1 MNESEV
7 MVEVTFKGEEP
18 VIYVFDYYSVELSK
32 WSGIGGCRLSIFND
46 DEVMKRFLKTER
58 DFNPE
63 TDTIK
68 QIEPAYINLGDWED
82 GGEG

>member
-18 VIYVFDYYSVELSK
+18 VIYVFDYYSVEHSK
-32 WSGIGGCRLSIFND
+32 WEQHLIEESD
-46 DEVMKRFLKTER
+46 DGVMRKFLEAEKE
-58 DFNPE
+58 FNPE

-68 QIEPAYINLGDWED
+68 KVDYAYVDLGAWED
-82 GGEG
+82 DYEG

>member
-18 VIYVFDYYSVELSK
+18 VIYIFDYYSVGLSK
-32 WSGIGGCRLSIFND
+32 AEQWENEESD
-46 DEVMKRFLKTER
+46 DGVMRRFLEAER

-63 TDTIK
+63 TDTIEK
-68 QIEPAYINLGDWED
+68 VDYAYIDLGEWKD
-82 GGEG
+82 GNEG

>member
-18 VIYVFDYYSVELSK
+18 VIFVFDYYSVELSK
-32 WSGIGGCRLSIFND
+32 WEVEDTIFND
-46 DEVMKRFLKTER
+46 DEVMRRFLKTER
-58 DFNPE
+58 DFNPK

-68 QIEPAYINLGDWED
+68 RIEPAYINLGDWED

>member
-18 VIYVFDYYSVELSK
+18 VIYIFDYYSVELSK
-32 WSGIGGCRLSIFND
+32 TEQWENEESD
-46 DEVMKRFLKTER
+46 DGVMRRFLEAER

-63 TDTIK
+63 TDTIEK
-68 QIEPAYINLGDWED
+68 VDYAYINLGDWED
-82 GGEG
+82 ENEG

>member
-18 VIYVFDYYSVELSK
+18 VIYIFDYYSVGLSK
-32 WSGIGGCRLSIFND
+32 AEQWENEESD
-46 DEVMKRFLKTER
+46 DGVMRKFLKAER

-63 TDTIK
+63 TDTIEK
-68 QIEPAYINLGDWED
+68 VDYAYVDLGAWED
-82 GGEG
+82 DYEG